1 MATRNSTG
9 RNFESIPGL
18 ARRVA
23 VRAAL
28 VLCSLG
34 GPVLAA
40 QSEVTDAA
48 SGMDRKSS
56 SVSFLQSDADK
67 PLAQRRQFS
76 YAPLLAGTLRSGPEG
91 RRGTQK
97 SGTPSALIAQAVNQ
111 DFWIYDAWVE
121 LAYDQD
127 RDGYYTDFR
136 LSFDTDTYYSVA
148 DVFAVVYLSYQGG
161 PWNEFAY
168 TYDFTIYA
176 DSPDDV
182 YVIETTLATGYPTG
196 DYDLLIEIYDAYTG
210 YLVADLGPEWADLAY
225 LPLEDIQYDTPVSAP
240 PDVIVVEGGGGSM
253 GWLTLGVL
261 ALVALG
267 RRVPGISGEHS
278 QLSLRNTKLHKSSGV

>member
-1 MATRNSTG
+1 MTTRNLT
-9 RNFESIPGL
+9 RRKFESIPGL
-18 ARRVA
+18 ARRIA
-23 VRAAL
+23 VGFTLA
-28 VLCSLG
+28 LCSLG

-40 QSEVTDAA
+40 QPAVTEAVSGAPRESA
-48 SGMDRKSS
+48 SVG
-56 SVSFLQSDADK
+56 FLQSDASN
-67 PLAQRRQFS
+67 PVAQQQRQFS
-76 YAPLLAGTLRSGPEG
+76 YAPLLAGIPGSGSEG
-91 RRGTQK
+91 RRGTRK
-97 SGTPSALIAQAVNQ
+97 SGTPSALIAQAVNV

-121 LAYDQD
+121 LSYDQD

-136 LSFDTDTYYSVA
+136 LTFDTDTYYSVA
-148 DVFAVVYLSYQGG
+148 DVFAVVYLSYEGG

-182 YVIETTLATGYPTG
+182 YVIETTLASGYPTG

-240 PDVIVVEGGGGSM
+240 PEVILVEGGGGSM
-253 GWLTLGVL
+253 DWLLLGAL
-261 ALVALG
+261 ALVTVG
-267 RRVPGISGEHS
+267 RRRFNYQLKVPTTPARAMG
-278 QLSLRNTKLHKSSGV
+278 